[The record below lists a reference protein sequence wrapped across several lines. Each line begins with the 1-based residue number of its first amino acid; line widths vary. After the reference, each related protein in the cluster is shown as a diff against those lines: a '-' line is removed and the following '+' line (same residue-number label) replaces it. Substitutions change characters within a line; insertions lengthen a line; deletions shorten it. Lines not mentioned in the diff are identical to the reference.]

1 MDPPTY
7 AGNSTVNM
15 TEGDGGNVTL
25 KALGSQQNNLWL
37 CYTTDLHTTMWNISL
52 NDSCIMCLNEWSG
65 PCGKLPNRPSWSIT
79 RNQEKACHIE
89 TKEQYVYLL
98 EMIVHVTSV
107 SDKDQGKFILTWSS
121 DDKDQG
127 PQKHADITETLL
139 FINGKKNP
147 DKASVNYR
155 MYVYVGSAGGSAILV
170 SLVPCVVVIV
180 VIKYWKKKRPVRRQA
195 VRRESKTELL
205 LV

>member
-1 MDPPTY
+1 MDPPIS

-15 TEGDGGNVTL
+15 TEGDSGNVTL
-25 KALGSQQNNLWL
+25 KALGSQQNDLWL

-52 NDSCIMCLNEWSG
+52 KDSCIMCLNEWSG
-65 PCGKLPNRPSWSIT
+65 PCGKLPNRPSWSVT
-79 RNQEKACHIE
+79 RNQEKACHMK

-98 EMIVHVTSV
+98 EIIVHVTSV

-139 FINGKKNP
+139 FINGKENP
-147 DKASVNYR
+147 DKASVNYTR
-155 MYVYVGSAGGSAILV
+155 YVYVGSAGGCALLV
-170 SLVPCVVVIV
+170 MLVAGGVVIFV
-180 VIKYWKKKRPVRRQA
+180 VKNRKQKIPVRRQA
-195 VRRESKTELL
+195 VRRESNTKLL